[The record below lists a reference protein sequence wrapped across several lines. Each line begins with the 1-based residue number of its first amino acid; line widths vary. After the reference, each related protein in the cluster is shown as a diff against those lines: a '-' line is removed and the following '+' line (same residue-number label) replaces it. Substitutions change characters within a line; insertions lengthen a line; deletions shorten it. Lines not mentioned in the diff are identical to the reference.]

1 MTSAEILAA
10 GTLPW
15 RRDEFGQVEIA
26 LVHRP
31 KYDDW
36 SFPKGK
42 LEHLESPTACAYRET
57 LEETGFEVRFHN
69 FLGEVS
75 YQTPDG
81 IKRVKYWSA
90 KFLQEMGK
98 PNTSE
103 VDQVLWFNPAVVR
116 EKLNRDSDKE
126 ILDRFLAT
134 DLDSK
139 VLILLRHAKAVARE
153 EWQNEDLDRP
163 LATFG
168 EQQSKRLI
176 SALIPYSIKEIH
188 SSSAVRC
195 YETINPLAR
204 ALSLDYFFTD
214 SLTEFVFE
222 RNPSRTL
229 KYIDRLL
236 ENEHTTL
243 ICGHN
248 PILPKYLAEKYSR
261 QGFEVSEAAL
271 KPGEAWILHHI
282 GKEVIAVDHLPAP
295 IIA

>member
-1 MTSAEILAA
+1 MSDDEISAA
-10 GTLPW
+10 GTVPW
-15 RRDEFGQVEIA
+15 RRDESGQVLLA

-42 LEHLESPTACAYRET
+42 LEGIESATACAHRET
-57 LEETGFEVRFHN
+57 LEETGFDVRLHN
-69 FLGEVS
+69 YLGEVS
-75 YQTPDG
+75 YQTTEG
-81 IKRVKYWSA
+81 VKRVKYWSA
-90 KFLQEMGK
+90 KFLQETGS
-98 PNTSE
+98 PNPTE
-103 VDQVLWFNPAVVR
+103 VDQVLWVEPSLAR
-116 EKLNRDSDKE
+116 DRLNHESDIQ
-126 ILDRFLAT
+126 ILNSFLAT

-139 VLILLRHAKAVARE
+139 IIILLRHAKAIARE

-163 LATFG
+163 LSALG
-168 EQQSKRLI
+168 EQQAKRLI
-176 SALIPYSIKEIH
+176 SSLSPFAIKEIH

-214 SLTEFVFE
+214 SLTEYVFE
-222 RNPSRTL
+222 RSPARTL

-236 ENEHTTL
+236 ENSHTTL
-243 ICGHN
+243 VCSHN

-271 KPGEAWILHHI
+271 KPGEAWIVHHI
-282 GKEVIAVDHLPAP
+282 DKEVIAVDHLPAP
-295 IIA
+295 VTV